1 MTTRLIFAV
10 AVASAVLASGAA
22 SALRAEPVRTPV
34 PPAPFTTCA
43 VCHTISA
50 DGAHSMGPN
59 LRGIVGKKAATRV
72 GYAYSS
78 ALKRSN
84 VIWDTSK
91 LDQWLAG
98 PGRMVPGTRMV
109 QNVPN
114 PVDRAA
120 IVKYLSLLR

>member
-1 MTTRLIFAV
+1 
-10 AVASAVLASGAA
+10 
-22 SALRAEPVRTPV
+22 
-34 PPAPFTTCA
+34 
-43 VCHTISA
+43 
-50 DGAHSMGPN
+50 MGPN